1 MTGEAP
7 PLPRDTG
14 QQGTV
19 GAGSHHLLCTM
30 YVCVC
35 VCVCLSVCLQAC
47 AALQS
52 LMRSSL
58 RQHTGET
65 TEVPG
70 G

>member
-35 VCVCLSVCLQAC
+35 VCVCVCLSVCRPVLHF
-47 AALQS
+47 S
-52 LMRSSL
+52 HS
-58 RQHTGET
+58 
-65 TEVPG
+65 
-70 G
+70 